1 MTAQT
6 QRWMQRELQQLLAQR
21 ARYVQAESASTDVRQ
36 KVSHTTQRLRL
47 DDEIQGRREAIAAL
61 EDQGGSRRRDYD
73 RGLSRLRPAAGPAP
87 ARSHGSIVPLTLG
100 VCVATFALG
109 FIAMGQWVSTS
120 APTPPAPIV
129 KRYKSLNPPPPV
141 RIQKRTDD
149 RVMAAM
155 SESRR
160 PRR

>member
-6 QRWMQRELQQLLAQR
+6 QRWMKRELQQLLAQR

-61 EDQGGSRRRDYD
+61 EQQRPSRRRDRD
-73 RGLSRLRPAAGPAP
+73 RGLPRLRTATGPAP
-87 ARSHGSIVPLTLG
+87 IRSGGSIVPLTLG

-109 FIAMGQWVSTS
+109 FIAMGQWVST
-120 APTPPAPIV
+120 PTPTRPAPMV
-129 KRYKSLNPPPPV
+129 QRYKSLAPPPPV
-141 RIQKRTDD
+141 RVQKRPDE
-149 RVMAAM
+149 RVMAAV